1 MDQKELALKRKN
13 VALILAV
20 MCLTVVAMA
29 GDKKPAQ
36 KSKQAEPVGTVVD
49 SGSFGIYI
57 SGKRVATESF
67 TVKQFADYSVTES
80 ELKLEDG
87 KPAQA
92 CRLQMKQDGNL
103 QRYDWHV
110 VSDVD
115 KSAVL
120 LQPENEI
127 LIQHITLPD
136 LKTAEQKYLLNP
148 ATQVL
153 DDYFFSQREILLWRY
168 IAGNCRSGTDKAGC
182 ILPKTQFG
190 IIIPRQRLSALYD
203 VQYIGRDKLTYK
215 GAEGDFGH
223 FKISPEGSEWHLWLN
238 NEHRLVRISIPTENT
253 EVLRD

>member
-1 MDQKELALKRKN
+1 MALALS
-13 VALILAV
+13 
-20 MCLTVVAMA
+20 AMA

-36 KSKQAEPVGTVVD
+36 KGKPAEPAGTIVD
-49 SGSFGIYI
+49 AGSFGIYL

-67 TVKQFADYSVTES
+67 TVKQFADDSVTES

-103 QRYDWHV
+103 QRYEWHV
-110 VSDVD
+110 VSDAD
-115 KSAVL
+115 KSAVVL
-120 LQPENEI
+120 GPENDI

-153 DDYFFSQREILLWRY
+153 DDYFFSQRELLLWRY
-168 IAGNCRSGTDKAGC
+168 LAGNCHPGADNKGC
-182 ILPKTQFG
+182 NLPKTQFG
-190 IIIPRQRLSALYD
+190 IVIPRQRISALID

-215 GAEGDFGH
+215 GVEGDFGH

-238 NEHRLVRISIPTENT
+238 NEHRLVRISIPSENT
-253 EVLRD
+253 EVVRD